1 MSQPGGNSSAVPAA
15 PPGAA
20 AAGLSNWGRWGPDDE
35 IGTANFVTP
44 DVVLAAARLVRKGQV
59 LSLAVPLNPRTPTDP
74 SRPPMQHFGKN
85 VLLTV
90 RDHGWP
96 GSSQFADDWISMSP
110 QTGTQWDGLTHAF
123 RDGKVWNGYD
133 AGQALN
139 PLLGARRNAIDRLA
153 AHFVTRGVLL
163 DIVRLKGAGTHLPGG
178 HAVTAD
184 DLDAAARAQ
193 GVAVRRGDALLVR
206 TGWTAHW
213 YTATP
218 EERRTYYDVAPGL
231 GMSCAAWLHAREVA
245 CVGVDNV
252 AAEVKP
258 AEDGVSMLPLHPIL
272 IRDLG
277 LTVGELFWLE
287 DLAAVCQADGRWE
300 FMFVAQPLRLSGGIG
315 SPINPLAIL

>member
-1 MSQPGGNSSAVPAA
+1 MRP
-15 PPGAA
+15 
-20 AAGLSNWGRWGPDDE
+20 LSNWGRWGPDDE

-44 DVVLAAARLVRKGQV
+44 DVVVRAASLVRRGQV
-59 LSLAVPLNPRTPTDP
+59 LSLAVPLSPRTPTDP

-85 VLLTV
+85 VLLRA

-96 GSSQFADDWISMSP
+96 GASQFADDWISMSP
-110 QTGTQWDGLTHAF
+110 QTGTQWDGLTHAY

-153 AHFVTRGVLL
+153 AYFVTRGVLL
-163 DIVRLKGAGTHLPGG
+163 DVVRFKGVEDEGHLPGG
-178 HAVTAD
+178 YPVTAD
-184 DLDAAARAQ
+184 DLEGAARAQ
-193 GVAVRRGDALLVR
+193 GVEVRRGDALLVR

-213 YTATP
+213 YSATP
-218 EERRTYYDVAPGL
+218 AERATYYERAPGL
-231 GMSCAAWLHAREVA
+231 GMSTAEWLYDREVA

-252 AAEVKP
+252 SAEVVP
-258 AEDGVSMLPLHPIL
+258 SESGDLLPLHPIL

-287 DLAAVCQADGRWE
+287 ELAAVSAAEGVWE
-300 FMFVAQPLRLSGGIG
+300 CMFVGQPLRLSGGIG
-315 SPINPLAIL
+315 SPINPLAIR

>member
-1 MSQPGGNSSAVPAA
+1 MRQ
-15 PPGAA
+15 
-20 AAGLSNWGRWGPDDE
+20 LSNWGRWGPDDE

-44 DVVLAAARLVRKGQV
+44 DVVVRAASLVRRGQV

-85 VLLTV
+85 VLL
-90 RDHGWP
+90 RASDHGWP
-96 GSSQFADDWISMSP
+96 GASQFADDWISMSP
-110 QTGTQWDGLTHAF
+110 QTGTQWDGLTHAY

-153 AHFVTRGVLL
+153 TYFVTRGVLL
-163 DIVRLKGAGTHLPGG
+163 DIVRFKGADDEGHLPGG
-178 HAVTAD
+178 YPVSAD
-184 DLDAAARAQ
+184 DLEGAARAQ
-193 GVAVRRGDALLVR
+193 GVEVRRGDALLVR

-213 YTATP
+213 YSATP
-218 EERRTYYDVAPGL
+218 AERATYYERAPGL
-231 GMSCAAWLHAREVA
+231 GLSTAEWLHDREVA

-252 AAEVKP
+252 AAEVVP
-258 AEDGVSMLPLHPIL
+258 SENGDLLPLHPIL

-287 DLAAVCQADGRWE
+287 DLAAVSAAEGVWE
-300 FMFVAQPLRLSGGIG
+300 FMFVGQPLRLSGGIG
-315 SPINPLAIL
+315 SPINPLAIR